1 MSNSA
6 GTLDDRNFAEAKHI
20 ERTLGIPVLRHREKK
35 PKGFVELMEHFP
47 DKALVQPESMC
58 VVGDRILTDV
68 LFGSMYGI
76 LTVHVKEPLGLKGD
90 NPVARVMRTVENR
103 VLLPMLRLLGVG
115 PAHHPAFVSIDGD
128 DANVLSTS
136 KFSDSDTA
144 DDAERQTNK

>member
-1 MSNSA
+1 IRAVVFDKDNTLTAPYGSEIHASAKEGLARCLEEFGAENVVLMSNSA

-76 LTVHVKEPLGLKGD
+76 LTVHVKEPLGLK
-90 NPVARVMRTVENR
+90 
-103 VLLPMLRLLGVG
+103 VLAPLHSFL
-115 PAHHPAFVSIDGD
+115 F
-128 DANVLSTS
+128 
-136 KFSDSDTA
+136 FSFSGFLA
-144 DDAERQTNK
+144 L